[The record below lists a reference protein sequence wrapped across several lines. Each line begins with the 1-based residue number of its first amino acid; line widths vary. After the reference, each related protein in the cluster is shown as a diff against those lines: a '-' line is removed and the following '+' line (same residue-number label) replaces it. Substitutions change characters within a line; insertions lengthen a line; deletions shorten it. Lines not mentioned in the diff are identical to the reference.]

1 MEEKFQTFDALNF
14 TELDKYPGV
23 EIFGRFVG
31 KGERPITLGLANY
44 FTGLVSTGGKLFLTD
59 KHLYFSAHALNI
71 VGRKECK
78 IALKDITNVKIALNL
93 LISQHLVIYT
103 NSDSHRFVVYHG
115 KDWLK
120 NINDAIAALEKK

>member
-14 TELDKYPGV
+14 AELDKYPGV
-23 EIFGRFVG
+23 EMFGRFFG
-31 KGERPITLGLANY
+31 KGERPINLGLANY
-44 FTGLVSTGGKLFLTD
+44 FTGFTSAGGKLLLTD
-59 KHLYFSAHALNI
+59 KHLYFSAHALN